1 MEVLYS
7 RVAGLDVHKKTV
19 VACVLLNVE
28 GVVRKQVRT
37 FGTTT
42 AQLQA
47 LCAWLRQ
54 ASVTHIALE
63 STGSYW
69 KPVFNLLETDETFT
83 PWLIHPA
90 HIKQVPG
97 RKTDVKD
104 AEWIAELLHHGLLQP
119 SYVPERTQCELREL
133 TRYRTSIIEERA
145 REIHRIQKILE
156 GANIKLSSV
165 ISNVLG
171 VSGRRMLDAL
181 AAGETDAAQLAS
193 LADDRLRATPEAL
206 QEALTGLMAS
216 HQRFLLTEQLQHLRS
231 LDATLERLDQ
241 EVAKRLADFHEALT
255 LLQTIPGVGRRAAE
269 VSLAQV
275 GSTAEAFPSAP
286 ALAKWTGLVPGNKES
301 AGKRLSGRTTPGNS
315 ALRSVLVE
323 AAHAAG
329 RTRSTYLGAQY
340 RRAARLKG
348 RKRAAVMVAHSLI
361 VIIWHVLRH
370 RTPYVDLGVDYF
382 DRRDQERAKQQAVK
396 RLEGLGYHVKWSQA
410 PA

>member
-104 AEWIAELLHHGLLQP
+104 AEWIAE
-119 SYVPERTQCELREL
+119 
-133 TRYRTSIIEERA
+133 
-145 REIHRIQKILE
+145 
-156 GANIKLSSV
+156 
-165 ISNVLG
+165 
-171 VSGRRMLDAL
+171 
-181 AAGETDAAQLAS
+181 
-193 LADDRLRATPEAL
+193 
-206 QEALTGLMAS
+206 
-216 HQRFLLTEQLQHLRS
+216 
-231 LDATLERLDQ
+231 
-241 EVAKRLADFHEALT
+241 
-255 LLQTIPGVGRRAAE
+255 
-269 VSLAQV
+269 
-275 GSTAEAFPSAP
+275 
-286 ALAKWTGLVPGNKES
+286 
-301 AGKRLSGRTTPGNS
+301 
-315 ALRSVLVE
+315 
-323 AAHAAG
+323 
-329 RTRSTYLGAQY
+329 
-340 RRAARLKG
+340 
-348 RKRAAVMVAHSLI
+348 
-361 VIIWHVLRH
+361 
-370 RTPYVDLGVDYF
+370 
-382 DRRDQERAKQQAVK
+382 
-396 RLEGLGYHVKWSQA
+396 
-410 PA
+410 